1 MIEVLHER
9 DPDGGC
15 SLTVYLDGERVDVD
29 VLADVD
35 PGRGHEADEW
45 DARTLEYARDDDC
58 SPAFAHAVIAARTAA
73 RDSRYI
79 NRVEGGLNR
88 VEADLI
94 ARKLAGSRSIG
105 RCLIRS
111 WPSSMRNA
119 AVSEARATTARQGA
133 TGR

>member
-1 MIEVLHER
+1 M
-9 DPDGGC
+9 
-15 SLTVYLDGERVDVD
+15 
-29 VLADVD
+29 
-35 PGRGHEADEW
+35 
-45 DARTLEYARDDDC
+45 EYARDLDY
-58 SPAFAHAVIAARTAA
+58 SPAFARAVIAARTAA

-79 NRVEGGLNR
+79 NRVEG
-88 VEADLI
+88 DLI